1 MAVAVG
7 DILEGVVTGITNF
20 GAFVQLS
27 EKESGLVH
35 ISEISHDYVEHISDH
50 ISKGD
55 KVHVKVLSID
65 KDGKIGLSIRQTKPK
80 VSNRPADIDW
90 LKEEQQTDLSFEDKL
105 SKFLKISN
113 EKIESVRQRNNNRS
127 GGKTR

>member
-27 EKESGLVH
+27 DKESGLVH

-55 KVHVKVLSID
+55 KVKVKVVSID

-80 VSNRPADIDW
+80 SNTRPADIDW
-90 LKEEQQTDLSFEDKL
+90 LKEDRQTNLSFEDKL
-105 SKFLKISN
+105 NKFLKVSN

>member
-90 LKEEQQTDLSFEDKL
+90 LKVEQQTDLSFEDKL